1 MDMRKRIGSITL
13 PCWTPGLNQDKTS
26 PWVPS
31 LESLQSSVEWST
43 LSDALL
49 KSKYIFSWLYSSD
62 SVFYTPIYWWT
73 NWGIVLQL
81 IVFLLS
87 IFSP

>member
-49 KSKYIFSWLYSSD
+49 
-62 SVFYTPIYWWT
+62 
-73 NWGIVLQL
+73 
-81 IVFLLS
+81 
-87 IFSP
+87 

>member
-49 KSKYIFSWLYSSD
+49 GIFSLD
-62 SVFYTPIYWWT
+62 C
-73 NWGIVLQL
+73 VLQIVYL
-81 IVFLLS
+81 IHLC
-87 IFSP
+87 IDEKIG